1 MSVFPKIS
9 LRPEVADYLKGVF
22 MNKEVCFD
30 ENTHICCH
38 GSGRSRDYPNG
49 VSFHCDHTRGFCKQ
63 SQHALFTN
71 KFLEV
76 KRKKKDTLHVQY

>member
-30 ENTHICCH
+30 ENTHIFCH
-38 GSGRSRDYPNG
+38 GSGRSRDDPNG
-49 VSFHCDHTRGFCKQ
+49 VSFHCDHTREGAFTIGFCKQ

-71 KFLEV
+71 
-76 KRKKKDTLHVQY
+76 